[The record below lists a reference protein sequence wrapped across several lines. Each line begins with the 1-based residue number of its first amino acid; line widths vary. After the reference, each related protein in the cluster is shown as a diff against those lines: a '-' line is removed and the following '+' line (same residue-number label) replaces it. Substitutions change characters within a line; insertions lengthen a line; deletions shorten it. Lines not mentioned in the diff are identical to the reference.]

1 MAVRYLMLV
10 CVDNEAE
17 AYRADQDNIRDWAA
31 HLDAR
36 WARVVGDRLRPQ
48 AEAFS
53 VAVRRGRV
61 VVQDGPYTETREL
74 IGGFDVI
81 DCASREEA
89 VELASRHP
97 MARFGRVELRPTWP
111 LF

>member
-1 MAVRYLMLV
+1 MLV
-10 CVDNEAE
+10 CADVEAE
-17 AYRADQDNIRDWAA
+17 AYRADEDNIRDWVAQ
-31 HLDAR
+31 LEAR
-36 WARVVGDRLRPQ
+36 RARVVGDRLRPQ
-48 AEAFS
+48 SEAFS
-53 VAVRRGRV
+53 VAVRKGRV
-61 VVQDGPYTETREL
+61 VVRDGPYAETKEL

-97 MARFGRVELRPTWP
+97 MARFGRIELRPTWP